1 MSRRRIKKITQDPQ
15 SYGDKP
21 KQFPKVS
28 IRPNATNKIHNVKRN
43 IQRRTFNNNNK
54 VNREP
59 LAQQPATPVNYIDTL
74 PKASKDICFVI
85 GGGPS
90 LNGFDFTSL
99 NGFDTIAVNK
109 SVEYISNPTYFIT
122 TDYSY
127 FTKASLPISKI
138 KQKAYKSYFVA
149 NMTHEYMEIFNGQVI
164 DTRRN
169 FVYEDLHYYD
179 GVITS
184 FNKEGFGSTVTDF
197 SNGDNSGH
205 CAIQLALLLGY
216 KKIYLLG
223 FDLNDQTQTH
233 FHQSYR
239 EIDQISFR
247 KKVNGYAKTLL
258 QSLVEYKGS
267 QRLINLSPTSVLVK
281 SPMLIATESFSNV
294 LTEHGVNQKKVIKN
308 DNSTLDNLMVVGY
321 CIVNTPYEEEAQ
333 NLIKSLNKLC
343 INQDVI
349 GVKTLGN
356 WQANTRFKAGFMLDM
371 LIKWPNHRLLYV
383 DVDAVVHRLPDLF
396 KNYTC
401 DIAVRWQD
409 FRWRK
414 NECLSGTIYMENNE
428 RTHRICKLWRD
439 INVKEGNK
447 SNRMEQ
453 WNLDTV
459 ITQMKEDPNFTY
471 KNLPPEYTMIFDSMR
486 GMYPNIVPVIEHF
499 QASRRFKKDVNEN

>member
-1 MSRRRIKKITQDPQ
+1 MSRRRIKKIIQDPE
-15 SYGDKP
+15 SYGNKE
-21 KQFPKVS
+21 KQFPTVS
-28 IRPNATNKIHNVKRN
+28 IRPNSVNHIHNVKQN
-43 IQRRTFNNNNK
+43 IQKRNFKNR

-59 LAQQPATPVNYIDTL
+59 LKSPVKSPIKFIENEFVNVN
-74 PKASKDICFVI
+74 KDICFVV

-90 LNGFDFTSL
+90 LNGFDFTQL
-99 NGFDTIAVNK
+99 NGFDTIAINK
-109 SVEYISNPTYFIT
+109 AVEYIPNPTYFIT

-127 FTKASLPISKI
+127 FVKASLPIDQI
-138 KQKAYKSYFVA
+138 KLKAHKSYFVA
-149 NMTHEYMEIFNGQVI
+149 NMSHPYMEMKGGQIV

-169 FVYEDLHYYD
+169 FVYEDLYHYD
-179 GVITS
+179 GVIQSYHTS
-184 FNKEGFGSTVTDF
+184 GFSSTVNEF
-197 SNGDNSGH
+197 SNGENSGH
-205 CAIQLALLLGY
+205 CGIQLALLLGY

-223 FDLNDQTQTH
+223 FDLNEEGQTH

-239 EIDQISFR
+239 DVDQKSFKR
-247 KKVNGYAKTLL
+247 RVGSYGKTLVD
-258 QSLVEYKGS
+258 SLVRYKGN
-267 QRLINLSPTSVLVK
+267 QQIINLSSSSILVDHPLIIKTENIREVLEEHSVK
-281 SPMLIATESFSNV
+281 MKE
-294 LTEHGVNQKKVIKN
+294 VNPN

-321 CIVNTPYEEEAQ
+321 YTVNTPYEEEAQ
-333 NLIKSLNKLC
+333 NLIRSLNKLGV
-343 INQDVI
+343 NHDVS

-383 DVDAVVHRLPDLF
+383 DCDAVVHRMPNLF
-396 KNYTC
+396 KNYKC

-428 RTHRICKLWRD
+428 RTKRICKLWKD

-447 SNRMEQ
+447 STRMEQ

-459 ITQMKEDPNFTY
+459 INQMKSEDPNFTY

-499 QASRRFKKDVNEN
+499 QASRRFRNDVNEK